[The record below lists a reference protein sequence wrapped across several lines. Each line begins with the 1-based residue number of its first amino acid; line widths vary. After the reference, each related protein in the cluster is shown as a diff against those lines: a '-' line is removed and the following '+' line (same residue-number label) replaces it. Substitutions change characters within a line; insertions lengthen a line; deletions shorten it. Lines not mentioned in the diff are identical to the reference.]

1 MAAIDGASYLAEVIH
16 PLGRGMKGT
25 ITLRIAK
32 DRPGSI
38 RPKSGT
44 YRPSDRTQEAAR
56 ITIDST
62 NPNKIITT
70 INPPDTTQENTSIKE
85 FRPIH
90 LMEKLSRI
98 IERYKTPISITE
110 LKKIYREDGGKA
122 KNETILGAVNYL
134 LEKNYLIE
142 KEGPRNSR
150 LLRSAH
156 AYRAESDGIPVG
168 GRARLHVVD
177 GGQE

>member
-1 MAAIDGASYLAEVIH
+1 
-16 PLGRGMKGT
+16 MKGT
-25 ITLRIAK
+25 ITLRVAK

-62 NPNKIITT
+62 DPERIITT
-70 INPPDTTQENTSIKE
+70 INPPEQTMEDTDEKSVRFT
-85 FRPIH
+85 H
-90 LMEKLSRI
+90 LMEKLARI
-98 IERYKTPISITE
+98 VQNFTEPISVRE
-110 LKKIYREDGGKA
+110 VMKIYREDGGKA
-122 KNETILGAVNYL
+122 KTATILKSINDL
-134 LEKNYLIE
+134 LDDGYLIE

-156 AYRAESDGIPVG
+156 AYRAEGDGIPPG
-168 GRARLHVVD
+168 GTARFHVVQGD
-177 GGQE
+177 QE